1 MVEISDLFEQQC
13 GCSLLIDLT
22 RHFVFNK
29 SESASNH
36 AHFWTFVPRLL
47 HSSSSESSLVDPRG
61 SLFRPMFQRCG
72 TMKASAIVSIPSTAS
87 NLATSSLLHPGES

>member
-13 GCSLLIDLT
+13 GCSLLIE
-22 RHFVFNK
+22 RE

-61 SLFRPMFQRCG
+61 SLFGPMFQRCG